1 MSDSFESII
10 GHEAAVARMRLALT
24 HGFPHALLITGP
36 RHAGKATLAYALAS
50 ALLETERPEIH
61 PDFRLI
67 ERQADLK
74 TKKLKKGI
82 AVDEIRAVRDFL
94 HLSAATGGR
103 KVVIIDGAELLS
115 DEAANA
121 LLKVL
126 EEPPEGSY
134 LILVAQE
141 AGLVLVTIRSRAATL
156 ALNRVPD
163 EEIEAALVARGV
175 LPVEAKERANFAAGR
190 PGVALKLGEDADVL
204 DWYRREEAR
213 WRSLKQAP
221 LHRRFALIAELT
233 PPKEDREAAVERL
246 RDLASFWEA
255 MLRRELRSGSATAP
269 PALSALSALAR
280 FRRNLHINIQPRLL
294 LERLMLEL
302 DQSL

>member
-1 MSDSFESII
+1 
-10 GHEAAVARMRLALT
+10 MRLALT

-36 RHAGKATLAYALAS
+36 RHVGKAKLAYALAS

-67 ERQADLK
+67 ERLADPK

-94 HLSAATGGR
+94 HLTAAAGGR
-103 KVVIIDGAELLS
+103 KVVVIDGAELLS

-126 EEPPEGSY
+126 EEPPLGSH

-141 AGLVLVTIRSRAATL
+141 AGTVLATIRSRAATL
-156 ALNRVPD
+156 ALNRVSD
-163 EEIEAALVARGV
+163 EAIEIALVARGV
-175 LPVEAKERANFAAGR
+175 APTEAKERANFAAGR
-190 PGVALKLGEDADVL
+190 PGVALKLGADADVL
-204 DWYRREEAR
+204 DWYRSEEAR

-221 LHRRFALIAELT
+221 IHRRFALIAELT
-233 PPKEDREAAVERL
+233 PPKEDREVAVERL

-255 MLRRELRSGSATAP
+255 NLRRELRSGSSTAP
-269 PALSALSALAR
+269 PALSALAR
-280 FRRNLHINIQPRLL
+280 FRRDLHINIQPRLL

-302 DQSL
+302 D